1 MDQAVVNFLRNRQMT
16 VLGPIDDINRKLMVW
31 RSWYLGKVDGFH
43 DYPIYNGRIRR
54 NVERKSL
61 HMAKRVA
68 QRWADLLL
76 NEKVEVNAAV
86 PGPDG
91 APADDGYT
99 EKRLRELMHE
109 VNFYVR
115 GNNLIEMA
123 FAMGG
128 GFFVEFWDGE
138 RTSVKYIPQEDFYPL
153 AYDSGRLTE
162 AAFAS
167 RKHIGD
173 RSYIYVE
180 THRKNERD
188 TYTIENLLLETV
200 TAPVSA
206 GGIIL
211 SESAGD
217 AASAAVGGLR
227 EASPAVYEAQGVE
240 PFVETDSTEPL
251 FQMIRPN
258 IANAD
263 DFNSPYG
270 TSVFDGAVDIFKSI
284 DTIYDS
290 YYKEFLLG
298 KKRIFARDGVTNIA
312 IDPKSGEQ
320 IPVFD
325 PQDEVFYS
333 LPGDDAA
340 PIQEVN
346 GALRVGEHNTA
357 LQTQLNLLASATG
370 LGDSGFTWDRGNVST
385 ATQIISENS
394 DMFRTLKKHELVLRE
409 AIIGLAKGL
418 LYIESRYAGDAALR
432 LDAEITVDFDDSII
446 EDTAEIR
453 RQAMMELQ
461 TGLIDPIEY
470 YQRVYHMTEDQAVA
484 WRAQMQA
491 RSAPV
496 EAEPPA
502 PEE

>member
-16 VLGPIDDINRKLMVW
+16 VLGPIDDIDRKLMFW
-31 RSWYLGKVDGFH
+31 RAWYLGKVDGFH
-43 DYPIYNGRIRR
+43 DYPIYNGKVKR

-99 EKRLRELMHE
+99 ERRLRELMHE

-115 GNNLIEMA
+115 GNNLIETA

-128 GFFVEFWDGE
+128 GFFIEFWDGE
-138 RTSVKYIPQEDFYPL
+138 RTAVKYITQDNFYPL

-173 RSYIYVE
+173 KAYIYVE
-180 THRKNERD
+180 THRKNDRG
-188 TYTIENLLLETV
+188 TYTIENILLETV

-211 SESAGD
+211 STGSAETAG
-217 AASAAVGGLR
+217 ASIGGLR
-227 EASPAVYEAQGVE
+227 EASPAVYEEQGVE
-240 PFVETDSTEPL
+240 RVVETDSTEPL

-258 IANAD
+258 IANVE
-263 DFNSPYG
+263 DFDSPYG
-270 TSVFDGAVDIFKSI
+270 TSVYHGAVDIFKSI

-312 IDPKSGEQ
+312 IDPETGNQ

-333 LPGDDAA
+333 LPGDDVA

-346 GALRVGEHNTA
+346 GALRVAEHNTA
-357 LQTQLNLLASATG
+357 LQTQLNLLSSATG
-370 LGDSGFTWDRGNVST
+370 LGDSGFTWQRDGVST

-409 AIIGLAKGL
+409 AVVGLAKGL
-418 LYIESRYAGDAALR
+418 LYIESRYKDPALR
-432 LDAEITVDFDDSII
+432 PDVEITVDFDDSII

-453 RQAMMELQ
+453 RQAMLELQ

-470 YQRVYHMTEDQAVA
+470 YQRVYHMTEDQAIA